1 MGAGRDR
8 LVGRLKA
15 LPAMPPLDRVCQGG
29 VTVVGRDTCA
39 VVLMSGADTGSLAA
53 SYGPSANVAADLQF
67 ALGEGPCLASYRDG
81 ASVFEA
87 DLAYATRWPAFGPAA
102 VLEGVRAVT
111 ALPLRL
117 GAIRLGVLYLGH
129 GTSGLLA
136 EGALA
141 DAYELAR
148 LATHVVLD
156 QQQDGVDPLA
166 GDVAQFE
173 WAHRAVVHQATGM
186 ASAQLDVPIDVALS
200 RLRAMA
206 YAEDRALYELAV
218 DVVDRRVRLTH
229 DSGGNA

>member
-1 MGAGRDR
+1 MGVARDR
-8 LVGRLKA
+8 LIGRLKA
-15 LPAMPPLDRVCQGG
+15 FPTMPPLDRVCQGG
-29 VTVVGRDTCA
+29 VRVVGRDTCA
-39 VVLMSGADTGSLAA
+39 VVLMSGEGAGSLAA
-53 SYGPSANVAADLQF
+53 SYGPSSGVAADLQF
-67 ALGEGPCLASYRDG
+67 SLGEGPCLAAFRDG
-81 ASVFEA
+81 TSVFEA
-87 DLAYATRWPAFGPAA
+87 DLAYATRWPVFGPAA

-129 GTSGLLA
+129 GTSGLLP
-136 EGALA
+136 EEALT

-156 QQQDGVDPLA
+156 QQQDGMDPLA

-206 YAEDRALYELAV
+206 FVQDRSLYELAV
-218 DVVDRRVRLTH
+218 DVVDRRVRLTQ
-229 DSGGNA
+229 DSGGNS